1 MAFDLGAVVPLGVT
15 VKNAAGTAANAS
27 TITLGITLP
36 DGAAAA
42 PSVTNP
48 PATTGQYQ
56 YDYTSA
62 QQGRHVVR
70 WTSTNP
76 VTAFTDVF
84 YVRGSASLSLVSL
97 TDIKKYLN
105 IAAAVTDHDE
115 ELRDAEACA
124 CDVVEFYAGV
134 QARRTV
140 TAEKHSGRG
149 QAGIVLRRRA
159 LTVTEVTEN
168 GTVLDADSYSLSDA
182 AVLYRVAGYTDAA
195 WPTGRN
201 NIAVTYQA
209 GAADQIIPASVLDSV
224 KELVRINARP
234 QLGGNYSP
242 FDQGG
247 TDDFGTPSGGEM
259 RFGFFVPNVVMQ
271 RLHAHSTGPTVA

>member
-15 VKNAAGTAANAS
+15 VKNAAGTATNAS

-36 DGAAAA
+36 DGTAAA

-48 PATTGQYQ
+48 PSTTGQYQ

-84 YVRGSASLSLVSL
+84 YVRGAASLSLVSL

-124 CDVVEFYAGV
+124 CDVVEFYAGA

-149 QAGIVLRRRA
+149 QAGIVLRQRA
-159 LTVTEVTEN
+159 ITVTEVTEN
-168 GTVLDADSYSLSDA
+168 GTVLAAAGYSLSDA
-182 AVLYRVAGYTDAA
+182 GVLYRVAGYTDAT

-201 NIAVTYQA
+201 NISVTYQA
-209 GAADQIIPASVLDSV
+209 GAANQIIRASVLDSV
-224 KELVRINARP
+224 KELVRINFRP

-247 TDDFGTPSGGEM
+247 TDDYGTPSGGQM

-271 RLHAHSTGPTVA
+271 RLQAHSTGPTVA